1 MLPTSRVALIRILL
15 LFGILCFVIYAVLG
29 CLAYVV
35 RADDTPVAPLP
46 GQVVVRLSSCN
57 AAPAQSQSL
66 FHDWSRV
73 QADAAGALAACKE
86 TYPIYPVHA
95 YDLPNDPQTSQQY
108 NLGKMSLPQAW
119 NTARGD
125 GVVIAV
131 LDTGAD
137 LAHPDLSAKF
147 VSRGRDFVNGDDDA
161 SDDHGH
167 GTHVSGIAAAAT
179 NNGVGIAGVGYNAR
193 LLPVKVLSASGQ
205 GDTARIAQAIDWA
218 SQQAGVKVI
227 NMSLGCQCPSPAYLT
242 EAVANARAR
251 GVVVIAA
258 AGNDGTSSPASP
270 ASAPGVIGVGATDS
284 ADRRT
289 SFSNYGVNAKLAAP
303 GLNIYS
309 TLRGGSY
316 GTMSGTSMASP
327 NVAGVA
333 ALAWSACPSCSV
345 GDIEARLMNGDDIG
359 GQQVGK
365 RVNAARAVGGSGG
378 PTLTPV
384 PTVTYPTPT
393 PAPDRDGQIVA
404 AINQQRA
411 AQGLGPLALDPALVT
426 IARAHNAY
434 MDDHNCFDHQ
444 CSGEPSVWQ
453 RLAQAGYPNYA
464 GSETIARGYD
474 TVSALVNGWMNSSG
488 HRAILLG
495 NYTHVG
501 CAWDEYDSGYMGR
514 WMTCDFGR
522 RSGVAPLPTATPA
535 RSNRAQPPGYFMVI
549 EVPYDTSTQAQ
560 IDALY
565 RDLCA
570 ARWADGV
577 RCAWH
582 RYRTLEEET
591 P

>member
-333 ALAWSACPSCSV
+333 ALVWSACPSCGV
-345 GDIEARLMNGDDIG
+345 GDVEARLLNGDSVPAS
-359 GQQVGK
+359 QVGK
-365 RVNAARAVGGSGG
+365 RVNAARAVGSSGG
-378 PTLTPV
+378 PL
-384 PTVTYPTPT
+384 PTAAPTSVYPTPT
-393 PAPDRDGQIVA
+393 PAPSLDTAIVD
-404 AINQQRA
+404 AINAERKA
-411 AQGLGPLALDPALVT
+411 RGLPPLAIDPALVT
-426 IARAHNAY
+426 IARGHNAY
-434 MDDHNCFDHQ
+434 EDDHNCFDHS
-444 CSGEPSVWQ
+444 CPGEETVWQ
-453 RLAQAGYPNYA
+453 RLARAGYPN

-474 TVSALVNGWMNSSG
+474 TVFNLILGWMNSSP

-495 NYTHVG
+495 NYNYVG
-501 CAWDEYDSGYMGR
+501 CSWDDFSSGYYLGLYQ
-514 WMTCDFGR
+514 TCDFGIR
-522 RSGVAPLPTATPA
+522 TGAALPTATPT
-535 RSNRAQPPGYFMVI
+535 PGLPRGWVMVI
-549 EVPYDTSTQAQ
+549 ELPYNTVPYEVVNRVYNDSCVG
-560 IDALY
+560 LSRY
-565 RDLCA
+565 
-570 ARWADGV
+570 GV
-577 RCAWH
+577 RCTW
-582 RYRTLEEET
+582 RRVT

>member
-258 AGNDGTSSPASP
+258 AGNGGTSSPASP
-270 ASAPGVIGVGATDS
+270 ASAPGVLGVGATDS
-284 ADRRT
+284 ADRRA

-303 GLNIYS
+303 GVGIYS

-316 GTMSGTSMASP
+316 GNMSGTSMAAP
-327 NVAGVA
+327 NAAGVA
-333 ALAWSACPSCSV
+333 ALVWSACSSCSV
-345 GDIEARLMNGDDIG
+345 GDVEARLLNGDTVPA
-359 GQQVGK
+359 QQVGK
-365 RVNAARAVGGSGG
+365 RVNAARAVSGG
-378 PTLTPV
+378 GGPLPTAA
-384 PTVTYPTPT
+384 PTSVYPTPT
-393 PAPDRDGQIVA
+393 VAPSLDTAIVD
-404 AINQQRA
+404 AINAQRKNN
-411 AQGLGPLALDPALVT
+411 GLPPLAIDPALVT

-434 MDDHNCFDHQ
+434 SDSHNCFDHQ
-444 CSGEPSVWQ
+444 CPGEETVWQ
-453 RLAQAGYPNYA
+453 RLARAGYPN
-464 GSETIARGYD
+464 GSEVIARGYD
-474 TVSALVNGWMNSSG
+474 TVANLILGWMNSSP

-495 NYTHVG
+495 NYNYVG
-501 CAWDEYDSGYMGR
+501 CSWDDFSSGYYLGLYQ
-514 WMTCDFGR
+514 TCDFGIR
-522 RSGVAPLPTATPA
+522 TGAALPTATPT
-535 RSNRAQPPGYFMVI
+535 PGLPRGWVMVI
-549 EVPYDTSTQAQ
+549 ELPYNTVPYEVVNRVYNDSCVG
-560 IDALY
+560 LSRY
-565 RDLCA
+565 
-570 ARWADGV
+570 GV
-577 RCAWH
+577 RCTW
-582 RYRTLEEET
+582 RRVT